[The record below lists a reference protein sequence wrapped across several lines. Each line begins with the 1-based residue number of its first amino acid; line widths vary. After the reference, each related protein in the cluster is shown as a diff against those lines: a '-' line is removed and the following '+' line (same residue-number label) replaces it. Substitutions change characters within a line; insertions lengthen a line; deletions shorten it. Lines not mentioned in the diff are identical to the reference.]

1 MIQENFLIL
10 LKKNLNREISLYE
23 TEFYSLENKLV
34 LYENE
39 KNFYQDCK
47 LLLMK
52 IDHHLK
58 IGNMELV
65 VLLLD
70 ASLFNYLINIF
81 IIILII

>member
-34 LYENE
+34 LYGNE
-39 KNFYQDCK
+39 KNLYQYCK
-47 LLLMK
+47 LLLKK